1 MNIIPKNTNILHKQS
16 LKLSDDV
23 VGQLA
28 PKPTPLAYN
37 FDAIPRDFKDLN
49 NWVLWKYI
57 LKDGK
62 WTKIPY
68 QVTNRSADSTKSATW
83 TTFDNAV
90 KAYGTGKFS
99 GIGFCIGDSGLTCVD
114 IDHEDE
120 WKKGKLD
127 KLLDG
132 LNNKY
137 YMETS
142 PSGNGYHLWIKA
154 TKPNGMG
161 CKSKSFHDNF
171 VEIYNSKRFMTM
183 TGVVINGHTSIQEAQ
198 TELETVFAPLMP
210 KPKTPQIPTQQH
222 TPLNLDDKAIVD
234 LIISSAARGTSGA
247 ITFCNLHNNGSPD
260 GKDYSGNELAYFNSL
275 AFYTGNNAA
284 QMDRIYRSGAMMR
297 DKWNREDYR
306 QRTLDKAMAGCT
318 TFYNSKHN
326 QSVTFISDVDFND
339 DSDPDNV
346 ISNIEPDADPFGIS
360 SVDIRKPHG
369 LAGVICQE
377 MSEMTYRRL
386 NLSYPLAA
394 MHMLNTM
401 KGKRLGLDGR
411 KTNLITLVIA
421 LTGAGKDTSSQA
433 VDQVTEAYGACRRG
447 VKDFVEAPRSDKD
460 AVVTLLEDLGHSS
473 FEVDE
478 AQGLFNG
485 MNSSKAPTYLQRL
498 GDELLKMATDT
509 KYKLAPLHTREL
521 RPMIEKE
528 IEKLEFG
535 IEKEKG
541 KAQELKESTQRYADA
556 KAKHGDDDTGSY
568 FAGIDPMMGTANTGL
583 NEGKIDAMKR
593 KLEVA
598 NQKLGMIENGIKHP
612 TVNLMMFSTPINMDS
627 IGDTKNIESGLMA
640 RALVWREHEGRDR
653 AVRKINYAGL
663 STSLIERLGRIYGH
677 GDDITISTEA
687 DSLLDDIF
695 DYYEQNKFRN
705 HPTKGGLY
713 VRLVERIKTI
723 ASILASESGIISV
736 EDIRYS
742 LVAILRHIDDVTF
755 LRNKNAASDSAEDMV
770 LHIGDLILQKA
781 IPLGVAQSKLKQD
794 VFACCKPAKV
804 DAKDAKARNRQS
816 LYDYAIESM
825 LKSGSI
831 YYIEGTKKIRRK

>member
-1 MNIIPKNTNILHKQS
+1 VNIIPKNTNILHKQS

-68 QVTNRSADSTKSATW
+68 QVTNRNAASTKQSTW

-99 GIGFCIGDSGLTCVD
+99 GIGFCIGDSGLTC
-114 IDHEDE
+114 IDLDHIDE
-120 WKKGKLD
+120 WTEGELD

-154 TKPNGMG
+154 TKPEGMG
-161 CKSKSFHDNF
+161 CRSESFHNGF

-183 TGVVINGHTSIQEAQ
+183 TGAVINGHTSIQEAQ

-210 KPKTPQIPTQQH
+210 KPKPPQIPTQQQ

-234 LIISSAARGTSGA
+234 LIISSAARGTVGA
-247 ITFCNLHNNGSPD
+247 ITFCDLHNNGSPD
-260 GKDYSGNELAYFNSL
+260 GTDYSGNELAYFNSL
-275 AFYTGNNAA
+275 AFYTGSNAA

-318 TFYNSKHN
+318 TFYDSKHN
-326 QSVTFISDVDFND
+326 QSVTFLSDVDFD
-339 DSDPDNV
+339 DVSDTDNV
-346 ISNIEPDADPFGIS
+346 ISNIEPDADPFGAHSI
-360 SVDIRKPHG
+360 DLTKPHG
-369 LAGVICQE
+369 IAGAICQD
-377 MSEMTYRRL
+377 MYKMAHRPL
-386 NLSYPLAA
+386 PLSYPHAA
-394 MHMLNTM
+394 FHVLNTM
-401 KGKRLGLDGR
+401 KGDRLGLRGS
-411 KTNLITLVIA
+411 KINLITLGIYESAV
-421 LTGAGKDTSSQA
+421 GKQVNFDA
-433 VDQVTEAYGACRRG
+433 VDEVMVAFLNT
-447 VKDFVEAPRSDKD
+447 KSLTPFTKHPRSEKD
-460 AVVTLLEDLGHSS
+460 AVYTLIEQGGKTSYK
-473 FEVDE
+473 VDE
-478 AQGLFNG
+478 AQGFFKAMNG
-485 MNSSKAPTYLQRL
+485 KNAASYMASL
-498 GDELLKMATDT
+498 GPELLTMATDKLYT
-509 KYKLAPLHTREL
+509 MSPLHRRDLAPK
-521 RPMIEKE
+521 IEKE
-528 IEKLEFG
+528 IDDLESG
-535 IEKEKG
+535 IEKEQG
-541 KAQELKESTQRYADA
+541 KAQALKESTQLYADA
-556 KAKHGDDDTGSY
+556 KGKADTGSY
-568 FAGIDPMMGTANTGL
+568 FAGVDPMMGTANTGS
-583 NEGKIDAMKR
+583 NEGKLDAMKR
-593 KLEVA
+593 KLE
-598 NQKLGMIENGIKHP
+598 KLKEKLDMVKVGIPNP
-612 TVNLMMFSTPINMDS
+612 TVNLMMFSTPCRMDY
-627 IGDTKNIESGLMA
+627 IGDSLEIDSGFMG
-640 RALVWREHEGRDR
+640 RALVWRGYDQSEAEKDPE
-653 AVRKINYAGL
+653 IDGL
-663 STSLIERLGRIYGH
+663 STELLNRLSAVASH
-677 GDDITISTEA
+677 GDPIGITPEA
-687 DSLLDDIF
+687 DQMRKDMSK
-695 DYYEQNKFRN
+695 YYDQPKYRW
-705 HPTKGGLY
+705 HPQKGPMY
-713 VRLVERIKTI
+713 RRMKERIKTI
-723 ASILASESGIISV
+723 ASVLAVESGIITT
-736 EDIRYS
+736 EDMRYA
-742 LVAILRHIDDVTF
+742 LAATLRHIDDVDF
-755 LRNKNAASDSAEDMV
+755 LRKKNAASDSAEDMV
-770 LHIGDLILQKA
+770 EHIKDLIIQKA